1 MLKLPNGFTYIND
14 NGEKYS
20 AGLLYCDKVKIVISY
35 YPGADFNDFVENLK
49 SGDYL
54 ICRGDLPK
62 NTDISR
68 FSNVIVLSDKSVGQL
83 QLPTGVRSTADSGG
97 ITIKAISKKADQ
109 YMRPCC

>member
-20 AGLLYCDKVKIVISY
+20 AGLLYCDTVKIVISY
-35 YPGADFNDFVENLK
+35 YPSADFDDFAEELK

-68 FSNVIVLSDKSVGQL
+68 FANVIVLSDKTAGQL
-83 QLPTGVRSTADSGG
+83 QLPSGIRSTEDTGG
-97 ITIKAISKKADQ
+97 ITIKAISKK
-109 YMRPCC
+109 R